1 MFITAPSLTIIF
13 GLFLAMESR
22 RLRLRY
28 VNDSHF
34 VALAIY
40 NVAALTLLTAPIV
53 MFLIDNDNMNARF
66 TFVSMT
72 GDLIAKCAN

>member
-1 MFITAPSLTIIF
+1 
-13 GLFLAMESR
+13 MESR

-72 GDLIAKCAN
+72 GWSNCDNIVNS